1 MRRCPRC
8 DSEEGLDLSVTL
20 CSPCL
25 AAWRASGKVVRGNRL
40 ETQPAIWDW
49 IEHSEIGPSPGP
61 PYKPGRERGI
71 GPASA
76 TGLVSLCFRI
86 PRPHLEA
93 VKALSRSTRVSQS
106 NYMREALADL
116 LAKYEEHDE

>member
-8 DSEEGLDLSVTL
+8 DSEQGLELSVSL
-20 CSPCL
+20 CPPCL

-40 ETQPAIWDW
+40 STQPAIWDW
-49 IEHSEIGPSPGP
+49 IENSEIGPRCGP
-61 PYKPGRERGI
+61 AYNPGRDRGVA
-71 GPASA
+71 PASA

-86 PRPHLEA
+86 PKAHLEA